1 MIKIVVVIVIHVIII
16 EGLGL
21 SVCPQVV
28 ATAVLLLVILS
39 LNDSRNNEPPAF
51 LKPILIG
58 TLVLV
63 IGVAMGSNCGYAIN
77 PARDF
82 GPRLF
87 SYLVG
92 YGSQVFTAGD
102 SWWWVPIVAPV
113 LGGLLGCFLYKI
125 LIEIHHDDPEEHSQQ
140 PAADLELP
148 TIDSSSREQ

>member
-140 PAADLELP
+140 PAADLELCCC
-148 TIDSSSREQ
+148 SSSS